1 MIGTSVTKQIYVG
14 DGVTTAFPFSFP
26 FSDVDYVKVSLYDIE
41 SGIETPLDSDY
52 FVDAENS
59 TVHYPGY
66 PPGEEP
72 PEDEQPPVLTSDTKI
87 IIYRE
92 TPISQLEDLGE
103 KYPLPTIEGMVD
115 KNTMILQELNE
126 EVTRAVK
133 VKMGSDHTPDEFMD
147 DIADAVQSAKGY
159 ADDAQDSADAAD
171 ASVTKAAKWAEGSD
185 ADVSALGGTH
195 SSKGWS
201 DVSKGH
207 SDDASGYATA
217 ASGSAAAASGH
228 ETHASYWAEGTDGQ
242 VTPLGGTHSAKG
254 WAADSAASAASVV
267 ANVGKAQ
274 TWAEGSDAD
283 VAVLGGE
290 HSSKNWA
297 AEAKAWAMSM
307 ANLPVASIVPWGG
320 SSNTPPVGFLFCD
333 GSAVSRTMY
342 PDLFAAIGTTWGA
355 GDGSTTFNLPTSE
368 DLVLQG
374 ASTTNPVGT
383 YLSAG
388 LPNIEGTIAMNAQ
401 SMERQSGA
409 IYQDTSS
416 MPNVMGIDAYASVG
430 NLCFDASR
438 SNSIY
443 GNSTTVQPP
452 AACVRFMI
460 KAFDGQT
467 PDSALIDIT
476 QYASDLANKADRS
489 LSNLN
494 GTGEDHF
501 LNKDFTIIY
510 PNGGSESSPANI
522 SNNTRYVETNPF
534 PGYYVA
540 CMAEIFYDNEWA
552 FVPFIDFYA
561 SGNGSSGISCAQ
573 LDGGNI
579 VLQTGEVVRTGLANN
594 YSGYIGSPVQQVIYS
609 APCRVRV
616 FKIGKV
622 ANS

>member
-147 DIADAVQSAKGY
+147 DIADAVQTAKGY
-159 ADDAQDSADAAD
+159 ADEAQDSADDAD

-201 DVSKGH
+201 DVAKGH
-207 SDDASGYATA
+207 SDDANGYATA
-217 ASGSAAAASGH
+217 ASGSATAASGS
-228 ETHASYWAEGTDGQ
+228 ETNASYWAEGTDGQ

-283 VAVLGGE
+283 VSVLGGE

-342 PDLFAAIGTTWGA
+342 PDLFAAIGTTYGS
-355 GDGSTTFNLPTSE
+355 GDGSTTFNLPDLTNGEFLEGSDTPGTSK
-368 DLVLQG
+368 
-374 ASTTNPVGT
+374 A
-383 YLSAG
+383 AG
-388 LPNIEGTIAMNAQ
+388 LPNIEGQYAMGSSASSTMGEYTPLTTGAFTTAATLSTNSDSIQVRSRATGTDIA
-401 SMERQSGA
+401 
-409 IYQDTSS
+409 
-416 MPNVMGIDAYASVG
+416 
-430 NLCFDASR
+430 FDASQ

-443 GNSTTVQPP
+443 GASNTVQPKSLT
-452 AACVRFMI
+452 VRYVI

-467 PDSALIDIT
+467 PDSALIDLS
-476 QYASDLANKADRS
+476 QYASDLANKADRG

-494 GTGEDHF
+494 ATGEARFAHVVVDSYYDSATGDWWREYADGWIEQGGVEQLTTSSFHTINLLKPMASADYACVTTREEKGT
-501 LNKDFTIIY
+501 LNTGVTNGINNKTSTTFTVY
-510 PNGGSESSPANI
+510 
-522 SNNTRYVETNPF
+522 RYVATDYCNWF
-534 PGYYVA
+534 VA
-540 CMAEIFYDNEWA
+540 GQG
-552 FVPFIDFYA
+552 A
-561 SGNGSSGISCAQ
+561 SA
-573 LDGGNI
+573 
-579 VLQTGEVVRTGLANN
+579 
-594 YSGYIGSPVQQVIYS
+594 
-609 APCRVRV
+609 
-616 FKIGKV
+616 
-622 ANS
+622 